1 MDFLLKEPTRTFE
14 VHAADWRTT
23 SIPVSNINL
32 QLEFKRKP
40 DAPVSRMAD
49 MLTPGEVLEE
59 LHVEL
64 AGDIPE
70 GSSLLLH
77 LPYAYIKED
86 PSVIATD
93 SCCWQWMFPLLEV
106 FLPFQKIVIR
116 NFPIP
121 LQPERIL
128 LESFIRCP
136 DGRVLNLP
144 ETPIEISD
152 MPADRVEVRLSS
164 NFSGNLLRYS
174 AVAEQPEDQRFMAD
188 RLCNGKIT
196 LNVAGQAVEVQ
207 LQNGVAA
214 GAIPLPANNAMQ
226 MHSVY
231 LNTRCESNLV
241 DPGFYSDLDLQLFWG
256 DIHVHS
262 HESDGI
268 GEPEAIVERAR
279 DWQKLDFMAFQEH
292 IEHDTTWRVWRPE
305 KWQKLKQLYDR
316 STVNGEFVIIP
327 GYEYRG
333 FCNMWC
339 FSDEY
344 TDSLY
349 PEMTGDDAH
358 PMHGLIHKEWD
369 DDQVLIRRRI
379 IETAAKPDWLVG
391 YHRLELIKD
400 QQRCLPPA
408 VQFLQMAHYKRP
420 PEVGSADYLLRGD
433 RVGFFGSTDTH
444 IGMPGTSFKGPREAN
459 SGLTAVLANS
469 LTRNGLH
476 QAMRQRNCYASLG
489 SRTLLDVRLN
499 GNIMG
504 SETFM
509 QDGSPIE
516 ITIRAAGK
524 ERLAGFE
531 IVSRGQDLL
540 HCDLDGKKY
549 FEHTFRTRRYGVDDD
564 YFFVRLHL
572 EDGRMLWSSPN
583 WCVDASKK

>member
-1 MDFLLKEPTRTFE
+1 MDFLLKEPTRTFW
-14 VHAADWRTT
+14 VHASDWRTT
-23 SIPVSNINL
+23 SIPVDDINL
-32 QLEFKRKP
+32 SFEFRRN
-40 DAPVSRMAD
+40 AAAAESRMPGT
-49 MLTPGEVLEE
+49 LNPGEVLDE
-59 LHVEL
+59 LRVKL
-64 AGDIPE
+64 IGNVPE
-70 GSSLLLH
+70 SGSLLLH
-77 LPYAYIKED
+77 LPYAYLNDESNLI
-86 PSVIATD
+86 SVD
-93 SCCWQWMFPLLEV
+93 GGKWQWMFPLLEV
-106 FLPFQKIVIR
+106 FLPVNEIVIC
-116 NFPIP
+116 NYPVP

-144 ETPIEISD
+144 EAPIEIGD
-152 MPADRVEVRLSS
+152 MPAERLEVRLSS

-174 AVAEQPEDQRFMAD
+174 VVAEQPAAQRFMAD
-188 RLCNGKIT
+188 RLHNCKAT
-196 LNVAGQAVEVQ
+196 VQVAGKDVEVE
-207 LQNGVAA
+207 LKNGVAT
-214 GAIPLPANNAMQ
+214 GSIPLPAAGAMQ
-226 MHSVY
+226 MHSCY
-231 LNTRCESNLV
+231 LNTGCDSNLV
-241 DPGFYSDLDLQLFWG
+241 DTDFYSDLGLQLYWG

-279 DWQKLDFMAFQEH
+279 DWQRLDFMAFQEH
-292 IEHDTTWRVWRPE
+292 IEHDTTWRIWRKS
-305 KWQKLKQLYDR
+305 KWDKLKNLYDR

-349 PEMTGDDAH
+349 PELNGDDAH

-379 IETAAKPDWLVG
+379 INTAAKPDWLVG

-444 IGMPGTSFKGPREAN
+444 IGMPGTSFNGPREAA
-459 SGLTAVLANS
+459 SGLTAVLAKELS
-469 LTRNGLH
+469 RDGLH
-476 QAMRQRNCYASLG
+476 QAMRKRNCYASLG
-489 SRTLLDVRLN
+489 ARTLLDVRLN
-499 GNIMG
+499 GEFMG
-504 SETFM
+504 GESKVA
-509 QDGSPIE
+509 DGAPIE
-516 ITIRAAGK
+516 ITIRAAGR

-531 IVSRGQDLL
+531 IVSRGQDLE
-540 HCDLDGKKY
+540 HHDLNGKTC

-572 EDGRMLWSSPN
+572 EDGRMVWSSPN
-583 WCVDASKK
+583 WCIE